1 MPSRVYPCFFI
12 GSPSSGEPF
21 LYPFADFCIVCIDGS
36 ALIPPARK
44 DDTMPDLAYLVVE
57 GVSKQ
62 FGAGPSAVA
71 ALGNVSFTLQ
81 KGKFL
86 SILGPSGC
94 GKTTLF
100 NIIAGLLPPDTGAVT
115 WQGQSLVMS
124 PGLTGYM
131 LQRDLLL
138 PWRTIADNITLPRTL
153 KGVRASRALK
163 EAADDIRACGLTEML
178 HRRPDELSGGQR
190 QRAALVRTFQTGKEL
205 LLMDEP
211 FGALDPITRLHLQEL
226 LMRLCLQKQLT
237 VLFITHDVDEAL
249 LLSDEILVMGSS
261 PGRIIAHF
269 DLPQEKPRTLRTLA
283 LPAMTA
289 MKADILTLLEEEGEH
304 HA

>member
-1 MPSRVYPCFFI
+1 MQTEGLSWLSLYEGAFFV
-12 GSPSSGEPF
+12 PLF
-21 LYPFADFCIVCIDGS
+21 
-36 ALIPPARK
+36 PPVHTLPVTAAHPHRLPERMI
-44 DDTMPDLAYLVVE
+44 TMPDQPYLAVT
-57 GVSKQ
+57 GVSKR
-62 FGAGPSAVA
+62 FGEGAAAVA
-71 ALGNVSFTLQ
+71 ALDSVSFTLE
-81 KGKFL
+81 KGRFL

-100 NIIAGLLPPDTGAVT
+100 NIIAGLTEPDTGSVT
-115 WQGQSLVMS
+115 LNGQNLLMN

-138 PWRTIADNITLPRTL
+138 PWRTIADNIVLPRTL
-153 KGVRASRALK
+153 HGVSRRKALK
-163 EAADDIRACGLTEML
+163 EADADIRACGLTGML

-226 LMRLCLQKQLT
+226 LMRLCMEKGLT
-237 VLFITHDVDEAL
+237 VLFVTHDVDEAL

-261 PGRIIAHF
+261 PGRIIAHHT
-269 DLPQEKPRTLRTLA
+269 LPQPKPRTLRTLA
-283 LPAMTA
+283 LPALVN
-289 MKADILTLLEEEGEH
+289 MKADILTLLDEEGAH
-304 HA
+304 HE

>member
-1 MPSRVYPCFFI
+1 
-12 GSPSSGEPF
+12 
-21 LYPFADFCIVCIDGS
+21 
-36 ALIPPARK
+36 
-44 DDTMPDLAYLVVE
+44 MPDLAYLVVK

-71 ALGNVSFTLQ
+71 ALGDISFTLQ
-81 KGKFL
+81 KGRFL

-100 NIIAGLLPPDTGAVT
+100 NIIAGLTAPDTGSVT
-115 WQGQSLVMS
+115 LNGESLIMN

-138 PWRTIADNITLPRTL
+138 PWRTIADNIVLPRTL

-178 HRRPDELSGGQR
+178 RRRPDELSGGQR
-190 QRAALVRTFQTGKEL
+190 QRVALVRTFQTGKEL

-226 LMRLCLQKQLT
+226 LMRLCLQKGLT
-237 VLFITHDVDEAL
+237 VLFVTHDVDEAL
-249 LLSDEILVMGSS
+249 LLSDEILVMGST

-283 LPAMTA
+283 LPAMTT
-289 MKADILTLLEEEGEH
+289 MKADILTLLEEEGKRYE
-304 HA
+304 